1 MWSSRAISLHMGPFI
16 VFPRPPPPTSVAPR
30 PGEGQGE
37 VERRQPSLTPLV
49 TQTCSWNGSG
59 SGSSIWK
66 DVRNANSQPTSA
78 LLMHNLHLNR
88 LQVVFLQN
96 NISEAMVQA
105 HSSQSLLPGD
115 GVPPHPHPRAFDPV
129 GLG

>member
-1 MWSSRAISLHMGPFI
+1 MWSSRAISLHMGPCI

-30 PGEGQGE
+30 PGEGKGE

-49 TQTCSWNGSG
+49 TQTCSWNS

-78 LLMHNLHLNR
+78 LPTQNLNLNR

-96 NISEAMVQA
+96 DISEAMVQTN
-105 HSSQSLLPGD
+105 SSQSLLPGD